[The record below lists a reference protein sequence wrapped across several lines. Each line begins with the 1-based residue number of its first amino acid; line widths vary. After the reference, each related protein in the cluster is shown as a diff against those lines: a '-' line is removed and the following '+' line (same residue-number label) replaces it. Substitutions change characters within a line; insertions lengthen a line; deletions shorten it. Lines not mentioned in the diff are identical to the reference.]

1 LAEPEPT
8 DPRGA
13 EASTGHRWIQA
24 EPAWLSPSS
33 LEEAL
38 ALRAEQ
44 GDEATVLAGGT
55 FVGILMNQGFLSPGA
70 FLWLGAVP
78 ELREMAVV
86 DGELRLGAMVTHRR
100 VEREATGWPVL
111 ARAFG
116 LVASP
121 RVRNVATV
129 GGVLADADYAS
140 DPPAMLAALDARAVL
155 RSPEGEREVGVG
167 ELILGHY
174 VTSIQR
180 DELLV
185 EVRVPA
191 EPRRATYRKFRSRSS
206 EDRPCVAV
214 AAVNGDD
221 GLRVVVGAVADRPQD
236 FPELCDGSPAEIGA
250 RYAERIEPLS
260 DSRGT
265 AKYRCRVIAAE
276 VRRAVEEVGWTP
288 A

>member
-1 LAEPEPT
+1 VSEPEWL
-8 DPRGA
+8 A
-13 EASTGHRWIQA
+13 
-24 EPAWLSPSS
+24 PAS

-38 ALRAEQ
+38 ALRAER

-55 FVGILMNQGFLSPGA
+55 FVGILMNQGFLAPAALLS
-70 FLWLGAVP
+70 LGGLD
-78 ELREMAVV
+78 ELRRVEVV

-100 VEREATGWPVL
+100 VEREAAGWPVL
-111 ARAFG
+111 AHAFS

-129 GGVLADADYAS
+129 GGVVADADYAS
-140 DPPAMLAALDARAVL
+140 DPPAMLAALGARAVL
-155 RSPEGEREVGVG
+155 RSPDGEREVGVG

-174 VTSIQR
+174 VTSIRR

-191 EPRRATYRKFRSRSS
+191 EPERATYRKFRSRSS

-214 AAVNGDD
+214 AAVNGAG

-236 FPELCDGSPAEIGA
+236 FPDLCDGSPDEVAA
-250 RYAERIEPLS
+250 AYAERIEPLG
-260 DSRGT
+260 DARGS
-265 AKYRCRVIAAE
+265 AAYRRRVIAAE
-276 VRRAVEEVGWTP
+276 VRRAVEEVSWTR

>member
-1 LAEPEPT
+1 MAPT
-8 DPRGA
+8 
-13 EASTGHRWIQA
+13 
-24 EPAWLSPSS
+24 S
-33 LEEAL
+33 LDEAL
-38 ALRAEQ
+38 ELRAEH

-55 FVGILMNQGFLSPGA
+55 FLGILMNQRLLAPPALLS
-70 FLWLGAVP
+70 LGKVD
-78 ELREMAVV
+78 ELRRMEVF

-100 VEREATGWPVL
+100 VEREAVDWPVL

-140 DPPAMLAALDARAVL
+140 DPPAMLAALGARVLL
-155 RSPEGEREVGVG
+155 RSPRGEREVSVG
-167 ELILGHY
+167 ELILGY
-174 VTSIQR
+174 YTTTIRS

-185 EVRVPA
+185 EVRVPPQP
-191 EPRRATYRKFRSRSS
+191 ERATYRKFRSRSN

-214 AAVNGDD
+214 AAVDGRD
-221 GLRVVVGAVADRPQD
+221 GLRVVVGAAAETPQD
-236 FPELCDGSPAEIGA
+236 FPELCHGEPAEIGA

-260 DSRGT
+260 DSRGS
-265 AKYRCRVIAAE
+265 AAYRRRVIAAE
-276 VRRAVEEVGWTP
+276 VRRAVEEVTKWIP